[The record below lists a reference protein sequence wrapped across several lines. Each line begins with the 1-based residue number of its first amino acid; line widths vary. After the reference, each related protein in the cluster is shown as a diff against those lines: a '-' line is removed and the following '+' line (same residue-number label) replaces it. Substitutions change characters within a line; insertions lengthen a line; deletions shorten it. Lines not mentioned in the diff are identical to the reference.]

1 MVAKFASK
9 GLFDLDDSSNEAS
22 ESMSTITAL
31 RGVIA
36 QLPWPCLLLDAS
48 LKVIAQSQGFLA
60 ALGNRSML
68 HLRLAQLASSE
79 PRLEEIAERAMTQ
92 HTPHTLHDVHVF
104 DTPLLADV
112 SFHTLL
118 AETTN
123 ENYVLLSL
131 HLQKAE
137 LAQPHALL
145 RQLGRAFAHEI
156 ANPLAGLK
164 GVAQL
169 LAKRAPEL
177 SEYTDILVQET
188 ERIHSLLARMRGQ
201 EIGPHRPVN
210 VHQPLDNAAQLV
222 GAQYPNL
229 SLKRDYDPSLPLVS
243 ADTDALMQVALNL
256 LLNAAQAGA
265 RCVLVQTRAEHQV
278 PLGAKLVK
286 TALRIDVCD
295 DGTGVPEALRDS
307 LFLPLVTGRS
317 SGSGF
322 GLASALAIV
331 EEHGGAMRFSSQP
344 GATCFSVYLPI

>member
-1 MVAKFASK
+1 MSATT
-9 GLFDLDDSSNEAS
+9 
-22 ESMSTITAL
+22 SM
-31 RGVIA
+31 RHVIA
-36 QLPWPCLLLDAS
+36 QLPWPCLLLDAA

-68 HLRLAQLASSE
+68 HLRLAQLAVAES
-79 PRLEEIAERAMTQ
+79 RLEEIAARALSQ
-92 HTPHTLHDVHVF
+92 QTPHTLHDVPIF
-104 DTPLLADV
+104 DTSLLADL

-118 AETTN
+118 DAGAS
-123 ENYVLLSL
+123 YMLLSL

-177 SEYTDILVQET
+177 SEYTDILVQES
-188 ERIHSLLARMRGQ
+188 ERIHGLLARMRGQ
-201 EIGPHRPVN
+201 EIGPHQAVN

-222 GAQYPNL
+222 SAQYPNL
-229 SLKRDYDPSLPLVS
+229 TIKRDYDPSLPLVL
-243 ADTDALMQVALNL
+243 ADADALMQVALNL
-256 LLNAAQAGA
+256 LLNAAQADA
-265 RCVLVQTRAEHQV
+265 KYVQLQTRAEHQV
-278 PLGAKLVK
+278 ALGAKLVK
-286 TALRIDVCD
+286 TALRVDVRD
-295 DGTGVPEALRDS
+295 DGVGVPEALRES

-331 EEHGGAMRFSSQP
+331 EEHGGAMRFASQP
-344 GATCFSVYLPI
+344 GNTCFSVYLPI